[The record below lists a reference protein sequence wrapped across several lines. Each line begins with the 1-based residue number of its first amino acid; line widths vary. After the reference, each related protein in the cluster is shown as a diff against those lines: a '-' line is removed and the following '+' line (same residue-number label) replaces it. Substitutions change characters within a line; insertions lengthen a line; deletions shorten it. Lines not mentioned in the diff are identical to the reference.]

1 MGCSLHSGPG
11 LVSPWGI
18 PTGALR
24 GSLEQIEQDEGVPLG
39 SEPRTEEGTM
49 TPGVVPYLPGP
60 SSQAASRR
68 VSDLSA

>member
-1 MGCSLHSGPG
+1 MLFTFWPWT
-11 LVSPWGI
+11 SPLGI

-49 TPGVVPYLPGP
+49 TWRGP
-60 SSQAASRR
+60 IPSWSVISGRKLAT
-68 VSDLSA
+68 L